1 MNTSDPVFCPECGWT
16 SERSALVVDGTAYAC
31 PVCAQVVEIVD

>member
-1 MNTSDPVFCPECGWT
+1 MDRGG
-16 SERSALVVDGTAYAC
+16 RADLVENREEYAC